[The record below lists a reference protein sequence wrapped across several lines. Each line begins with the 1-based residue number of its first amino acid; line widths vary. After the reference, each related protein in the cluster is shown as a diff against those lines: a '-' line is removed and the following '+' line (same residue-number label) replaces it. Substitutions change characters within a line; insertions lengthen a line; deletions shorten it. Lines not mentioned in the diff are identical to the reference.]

1 MQVVYCNLH
10 KFISIN
16 VYYDFNNVCLV
27 LGLLFIN
34 VYFCLYFP
42 TMVYAVQYYIIDK
55 NRPKMSIPCSQLG

>member
-1 MQVVYCNLH
+1 MT
-10 KFISIN
+10 
-16 VYYDFNNVCLV
+16 NVCLA
-27 LGLLFIN
+27 LALRSIN